1 MTGPTSGA
9 SAQAPRRAEP
19 GDRQGAWPP
28 ARGAWRRAGWGV
40 ALGFV
45 AGVLAAAAAYVPMI
59 DTWERRALDVRVRAF
74 ARAQRADPGIVAVVV
89 DQKSLDAIAAKR
101 EDGGFDQGWPWPRD
115 YHATVLR
122 YLLDSGARAVGFD
135 LVFSE
140 QSVYTKLEVAD
151 DDVELGRASLGHPV
165 VHAAVFTREAVGRP
179 GDAAG
184 RQADQGWPTG
194 ILKQPFTRAVDNI
207 LSDTLNKATLP
218 VKPILE
224 SARGL
229 GWIGFDPDPDGI
241 FRSIRPA
248 AVYAPAGSPEALEV
262 LSLPLALAAVLER
275 RIDVLPRR
283 PAAAWL
289 AVDGRR
295 LPLDEDGR
303 LLVRFHGDE
312 DVYRRFS
319 FVNVLDS
326 AKRASHGVTPDVARP
341 DDFRD
346 KVVLIGTS
354 AAGLLDLRAT
364 SVSGVLP
371 GWALHAAALDN
382 VLHGDAIR
390 RPRASTRVGVLL
402 GLGVLCGGLVALVRS
417 LRAGVLAALALAAL
431 YVGTALWAFD
441 ARGMWLDV
449 VPPALALG
457 LACAGASGYGYLTEG
472 RERRFLRAAFS
483 RYLAAAVVEDLV
495 ERPSA
500 SRSAGPAT
508 PARGGASGPPIR

>member
-1 MTGPTSGA
+1 MTGPTFGA
-9 SAQAPRRAEP
+9 SAPALRPAEP
-19 GDRQGAWPP
+19 GDRP
-28 ARGAWRRAGWGV
+28 GAWRRARWGV
-40 ALGFV
+40 ALGLV
-45 AGVLAAAAAYVPMI
+45 AGILAAAAAYVPAI

-74 ARAQRADPGIVAVVV
+74 ARPEHADRGIVAVVV

-101 EDGGFDQGWPWPRD
+101 EHGGFDQGWPWPRN

-140 QSVYTKLEVAD
+140 PSAYTKLEVAD
-151 DDVELGRASLGHPV
+151 DDMELGKAGLGHPV

-179 GDAAG
+179 GEAAG
-184 RQADQGWPTG
+184 RQPDQGWPTG
-194 ILKQPFTRAVDNI
+194 ILQQPFTRAVNTVMV
-207 LSDTLNKATLP
+207 DTLNKAALP

-262 LSLPLALAAVLER
+262 WSLPLALAAVLER
-275 RIDVLPRR
+275 RIDVLPGR

-319 FVNVLDS
+319 YVDVLDS
-326 AKRASHGVTPDVARP
+326 ATRASRGPTPAAARP
-341 DDFRD
+341 AAFRD
-346 KVVLIGTS
+346 KVVLIGAS
-354 AAGLLDLRAT
+354 AAGLLDLHAT
-364 SVSGVLP
+364 SVSGALP

-402 GLGVLCGGLVALVRS
+402 GIGMLCGGLVALARS
-417 LRAGVLAALALAAL
+417 LRASVLAALALAAL
-431 YVGTALWAFD
+431 YAGAALWAFD
-441 ARGMWLDV
+441 ARGWWLDV
-449 VPPALALG
+449 VSPALALG
-457 LACAGASGYGYLTEG
+457 LACAGASGYVYLTAG

-483 RYLAAAVVEDLV
+483 RHLAAQIVEELV

-500 SRSAGPAT
+500 SRAAPGPA
-508 PARGGASGPPIR
+508 PPPRGGSSGPPIR